1 MQHLRGR
8 RQGRI
13 GALLALALA
22 LVGCGG
28 PTVAGDDAGTAPPPH
43 PLTAA
48 PTSPAASG
56 TALALTIAPASGP
69 AGTIF
74 AITGRGFPPNAVLHA
89 LGREPD
95 RSFAISRAVT
105 VDANGTLSLRFNSL
119 GRAIGPYT
127 VEIGTS
133 FQAVATGAVLA
144 RGTFTLTAAGPT
156 ATLILEPDHGPC
168 TAPDPHILARGRN
181 YPPGLAVGLFVLGL
195 DIPGVSFDGA
205 RGTVADDGTFALPV
219 RLASDHPRP
228 DLGCGP
234 TTPDGARFRIV
245 AVRLQ
250 GNVDPNKPLASATFT
265 VATMA
270 PPLPS
275 LPTQPPERR

>member
-1 MQHLRGR
+1 MQQFRV
-8 RQGRI
+8 RQRAPI
-13 GALLALALA
+13 GVILVLALA

-28 PTVAGDDAGTAPPPH
+28 PTVVGGGAETTPPTPS
-43 PLTAA
+43 PLVVN
-48 PTSPAASG
+48 TSPAASE
-56 TALALTIAPASGP
+56 TPSSLTIAPASGP
-69 AGTIF
+69 AGTLF
-74 AITGRGFPPNAVLHA
+74 EITGWGFPPNAALHA

-95 RSFAISRAVT
+95 RSFAISQAVT
-105 VDANGTLSLRFNSL
+105 VDANGTLRLHFNSL
-119 GRAIGPYT
+119 GRASGPYT

-133 FQAVATGAVLA
+133 LQAVATGAVLA
-144 RGTFTLTAAGPT
+144 RGTFTLTAAGPP

-181 YPPGLAVGLFVLGL
+181 YPPGMAVGVFVLGL
-195 DIPGVSFDGA
+195 DIPGISFDGA

-234 TTPDGARFRIV
+234 TTPDGARFRIA

-250 GNVDPNKPLASATFT
+250 GTVDPNKALASATFT

-270 PPLPS
+270 PPLPA